1 MELASGEVVDTPHSA
16 KPYCAIFRVEDE
28 VLFEWPVNSVPEGQ
42 ARIQEALTFLH
53 MKILESRGMPS
64 TVLH

>member
-1 MELASGEVVDTPHSA
+1 MELASGEVIDTPLGA

-28 VLFEWPVNSVPEGQ
+28 VLFEWPVNSVNKGN

-53 MKILESRGMPS
+53 MKILESRGMAS